1 MIFEIAIVE
10 DQATASET
18 LTDHLDTWAKERGH
32 QISCHVYSSGEK
44 LFAAED
50 IIKKADI
57 FFLDIRLSLEDD
69 PAIMNGIQIAQNLRA
84 KGFDGEI
91 IFLTA
96 FTEYVFQ
103 GYEVRAFHYLL
114 KPVSF
119 EPLMRCMDALTT
131 DHSNQ
136 CYIFNDYKTTLQIPY
151 NEIICFTS
159 LKHSVDIL
167 TTKDIFKQRST
178 LNTIAG
184 YLPDCFI
191 RCHRSNIVNMKHIYK
206 IEGTTISLS
215 NHLTLQIGR
224 SYLNDVRKAF
234 MAFAVRMR

>member
-32 QISCHVYSSGEK
+32 QISCHVYSSGEE
-44 LFAAED
+44 LFDAED

-91 IFLTA
+91 IFLTP

-103 GYEVRAFHYLL
+103 GYRSEEHT
-114 KPVSF
+114 S
-119 EPLMRCMDALTT
+119 E
-131 DHSNQ
+131 
-136 CYIFNDYKTTLQIPY
+136 LQSR
-151 NEIICFTS
+151 E
-159 LKHSVDIL
+159 
-167 TTKDIFKQRST
+167 
-178 LNTIAG
+178 
-184 YLPDCFI
+184 
-191 RCHRSNIVNMKHIYK
+191 
-206 IEGTTISLS
+206 
-215 NHLTLQIGR
+215 
-224 SYLNDVRKAF
+224 
-234 MAFAVRMR
+234 

>member
-32 QISCHVYSSGEK
+32 QISCHVYSSGEE

-119 EPLMRCMDALTT
+119 EPLMRCMDALTK

-136 CYIFNDYKTTLQIPY
+136 CYIFNDYK
-151 NEIICFTS
+151 EI
-159 LKHSVDIL
+159 LKTQKTEIRAQLND
-167 TTKDIFKQRST
+167 FT